1 MSPIFNILI
10 AKSVTASTACR
21 DGTIRFRR
29 ILYILYYI
37 LKCRPGCTVIS
48 MDYFVLASA
57 AATRIDADHHL
68 IHLLVIHIYDCIGP
82 AQFNFNG

>member
-1 MSPIFNILI
+1 
-10 AKSVTASTACR
+10 
-21 DGTIRFRR
+21 
-29 ILYILYYI
+29 
-37 LKCRPGCTVIS
+37 